1 MAPPKVYIPGGA
13 RFLSRSQ
20 EEVTGCEGF
29 KSRPISRKTTDM
41 KTRFILLTF
50 ALGLGL
56 FGDVL
61 SATEYTYALASRG
74 CMQTDAR
81 ALEVYLTQEP
91 YDGEAAAPRPYIRME
106 IEWSD
111 WKNVVGKDLKLV
123 YRRGPDTQTPTVRA
137 ELNLKRQ
144 ERIWLRGTL
153 HLKKV
158 EVNKQVEGAYEFT
171 GPNNLKWTGM
181 FKAQWGKDRLPCG

>member
-1 MAPPKVYIPGGA
+1 M
-13 RFLSRSQ
+13 SQ

-50 ALGLGL
+50 VLGWGL
-56 FGDVL
+56 FGNVL
-61 SATEYTYALASRG
+61 SAAEYTYALASRG

-91 YDGEAAAPRPYIRME
+91 YSGEAAAPMPYIR
-106 IEWSD
+106 IETKWSD
-111 WKNVVGKDLKLV
+111 WKNVVGKDLKLA
-123 YRRGPDTQTPTVRA
+123 YRRGPDAQTPTVRA
-137 ELNLKRQ
+137 ELNLERQ

-153 HLKKV
+153 RLKKV
-158 EVNKQVEGAYEFT
+158 EVNKQVEGSYEFA
-171 GPNNLKWTGM
+171 GPNNLKLTGV